1 MSITDNNFQPSL
13 KYKSKAGTVSG
24 VASYS
29 AHFGDLETYHEI
41 LNLAENEQHCLFWTM
56 LVTEEDKFHNIA
68 Q

>member
-1 MSITDNNFQPSL
+1 MLVTDNNFQPIL

-41 LNLAENEQHCLFWTM
+41 LNLAENEQHCLFSRC
-56 LVTEEDKFHNIA
+56 
-68 Q
+68 